1 MICFQNLQTNE
12 IIEFQNENA
21 IGGYFLNT
29 ALFRKFTDKEII
41 QYQFNK
47 KKQEKINN
55 LSNFYYNLLNI
66 ADKKNNKDFEL
77 TVVHSK
83 YGSITETYKWFTDKL
98 PLCTLLF
105 ENDEGKKIALTIKS
119 GQEIKLRDIVMYKG
133 LDYRDIRNPMLD
145 TINAIE
151 CVDQTSIDKLN
162 AIDELSTLKQIS
174 KTVNV
179 DEIEFIEL

>member
-1 MICFQNLQTNE
+1 MIYLKNLQTNQV
-12 IIEFQNENA
+12 IEFSNIQEIGA
-21 IGGYFLNT
+21 IFYDT
-29 ALFRKFTDKEII
+29 ELFKKLTDKEIT

-55 LSNFYYNLLNI
+55 LSTFYYNLLNI

-77 TVVHSK
+77 AVVHSK
-83 YGSITETYKWFTDKL
+83 YGSITETFKWFTDKL
-98 PLCTLLF
+98 PLCVVLF
-105 ENDEGKKIALTIKS
+105 ENDEGEEIALSVKS
-119 GQEIKLRDIVMYKG
+119 GQEIKLREIVMYKG
-133 LDYRDIRNPMLD
+133 REYRDIKNAMLN

-151 CVDQTSIDKLN
+151 YVDKTSIDKLN

>member
-1 MICFQNLQTNE
+1 MIYFKQLQTNE
-12 IIEFQNENA
+12 IIEFQDENS
-21 IGGYFLNT
+21 IGNYFLNT
-29 ALFRKFTDKEII
+29 ELFKKLTDKEIL
-41 QYQFNK
+41 QYQFDK

-55 LSNFYYNLLNI
+55 LSTFYYNLLNI

-77 TVVHSK
+77 AVVHPK
-83 YGSITETYKWFTDKL
+83 YGSITETYKWFADKL
-98 PLCTLLF
+98 PLCSLLF
-105 ENDEGKKIALTIKS
+105 ENDEGKEIALSVKS
-119 GQEIKLRDIVMYKG
+119 GQEIKLREIVMYKG
-133 LDYRDIRNPMLD
+133 RAYRNIKNAMLD

-151 CVDQTSIDKLN
+151 CVDKTSIDKLN

>member
-1 MICFQNLQTNE
+1 MIYLKDLQTNDF
-12 IIEFQNENA
+12 IEFQNENS
-21 IGGYFLNT
+21 IGAQFQDKT
-29 ALFRKFTDKEII
+29 KFIIATDEEII

-47 KKQEKINN
+47 TKQQKINN
-55 LSNFYYNLLNI
+55 LSTFYYNLLNI

-77 TVVHSK
+77 AVVHSK
-83 YGSITETYKWFTDKL
+83 YGSITETYKWFADKL

-105 ENDEGKKIALTIKS
+105 ENDEGKEIALTIKS
-119 GQEIKLRDIVMYKG
+119 GQEIKLREIVMYKG
-133 LDYRDIRNPMLD
+133 RAYRNIRNAMLD

-151 CVDQTSIDKLN
+151 CIDKTSIDKLN